1 MSLVKQGKVRDIYDL
16 GDRYLMVASDR
27 ISAFDW
33 VFPTLIPD
41 KGRVLT
47 QLSKFWFEHL
57 GVDHHLLSDD
67 PQELKADEIPAGT
80 NAQDLAGR
88 MMIVKKCKVV
98 PVECVVRGYL
108 VGSGW
113 RDYQSSGSVCGIELP
128 QGLPNCVAFDSPL
141 FTPATKAES
150 GHDENI
156 SIEVA
161 AETIG
166 SDVADTLKQK
176 SIEVYE
182 KGKRHAA
189 SCGII
194 LADTKLEWGFLDEQL
209 ILVDEV
215 LTPDS
220 SRFWPADQYQ
230 AGRNQP
236 SFDKQFVREY
246 LETTTWDKN
255 SSPPELPQQI
265 VDKTRTKYIDAFE
278 RLSGST
284 FAWK

>member
-67 PQELKADEIPAGT
+67 PHELKADEIPSGT